1 MMKPKLDLLNM
12 LLIKINGQSPVP
24 VVKKRKAKEVFIGM
38 MPAENTLMLKS
49 TYQFSRKFLT
59 IISLIFH
66 VPLPEFHFPFYGLLR
81 ASTIMSV
88 NATLSVFLL
97 RGTRH

>member
-49 TYQFSRKFLT
+49 AY
-59 IISLIFH
+59 
-66 VPLPEFHFPFYGLLR
+66 
-81 ASTIMSV
+81 
-88 NATLSVFLL
+88 
-97 RGTRH
+97 